1 MMSVAEYAVDVDRSV
16 LEILELCKK
25 LGITASNDEDML
37 SEDDII
43 LLDNELPTEEASDEQ
58 EQEEAAAEE
67 EEEEETDEE
76 QEYEDHTLDDD
87 ELEKD
92 LRIETEESKAVTKM
106 KKQPTSNKTNKEDYL
121 KTKKKLYKH
130 KEKLK
135 TNQDADEKIVLFKE
149 GMTVKDL
156 SDALGEEPKVL
167 IKKLFDLG
175 ALTNINQ
182 ALDFSTAELLVVD
195 YGKELVKEETRDIA
209 NFEEYEIVDKEE
221 DLVVRPPV
229 VTIMGHVDHGKTSL
243 LDAIRETSV
252 VSGEAGGITQHIGAY
267 QVTAGGRLITF
278 IDTPGHAAFTE
289 MRARG
294 ASVTDI
300 VIIIVSAEDGVK
312 PQTIEAIDHA
322 KAAKVPIIVAINKM
336 DLPNANPER
345 VLTELSEAGLT
356 PEEWGGDTLVNK
368 ISAKTKEGIP
378 ELLDNIL
385 LIADMQELKA
395 NPNRYA
401 SGSVI
406 EARLDKNIGDIAT
419 VLIQNGTLRLGDPIV
434 VGTNYGKVR
443 TLKNDKGEN
452 IAVAPPST
460 PVEITGLSDLP
471 VAGDRFMAFETE
483 KEARKVSEERKLR
496 ASETNTNRSG
506 MTLEDLF
513 SKVRDGAKTISV
525 VLKTDVKGSEEA
537 IKQSLSKIDSHDVRV
552 DVIRSGVGTITE
564 SDIILANASDAI
576 VIGFNVRPD
585 SKTTDLAKE
594 YGVDIRLHNVI
605 YKIIEEL
612 EDAILGMLDPE
623 YEEKVLGSA
632 EVRQLFKFS
641 KVGTIAGC
649 MVVDGVIK
657 SNDKARV
664 IRDGIVIYDGEIGS
678 LQRGKD
684 KASEVK
690 KGIECGITIENYND
704 IKEGD
709 VIEAYTMEEIKRK

>member
-1 MMSVAEYAVDVDRSV
+1 MMSLKEYAVDVDKSIE
-16 LEILELCKK
+16 EIISLCKK
-25 LGITASNDEDML
+25 LNISSQTEDEML
-37 SEDDII
+37 TEDDII
-43 LLDNELPTEEASDEQ
+43 LLDNEISSSNIDDSKEEIEEA
-58 EQEEAAAEE
+58 EETFEE
-67 EEEEETDEE
+67 EIV
-76 QEYEDHTLDDD
+76 DDD

-92 LRIETEESKAVTKM
+92 LRIETVQDKSALKM
-106 KKQPTSNKTNKEDYL
+106 KKQPISKKKDNKEYL
-121 KTKKKLYKH
+121 KAKKDLYKH

-135 TNQDADEKIVLFKE
+135 TNEEKDDKIILYKE

-156 SDALGEEPKVL
+156 ADSLGENPTVL
-167 IKKLFDLG
+167 VKKLFDLG
-175 ALTNINQ
+175 ALTNLNQ
-182 ALDFSTAELLVVD
+182 AIDFSTAELLT
-195 YGKELVKEETRDIA
+195 ELYDKKLKKEETRDIY
-209 NFEEYEIVDKEE
+209 NFEEYEILDKDE
-221 DLVVRPPV
+221 DLVNRPPV

-267 QVTAGGRLITF
+267 QVLVNGKLITF
-278 IDTPGHAAFTE
+278 IDTPGHEAFTE

-312 PQTIEAIDHA
+312 PQTLEAIDHA

-336 DLPNANPER
+336 DLPNANPDK

-368 ISAKTKEGIP
+368 ISAKTKMGID
-378 ELLDNIL
+378 ELLENIL
-385 LIADMQELKA
+385 LIAEMEDLKA

-401 SGSVI
+401 TGSVI
-406 EARLDKNIGDIAT
+406 EARLDKNIGSVVTA
-419 VLIQNGTLRLGDPIV
+419 LIQNGTLRLGDPVV

-443 TLKNDKGEN
+443 TLKNEHGEN
-452 IAVAPPST
+452 IAVAGPST
-460 PVEITGLSDLP
+460 PVEITGLNDLP
-471 VAGDRFMAFETE
+471 IAGDRFMAFETE

-496 ASETNTNRSG
+496 AKEANTNRSG

-513 SKVRDGAKTISV
+513 SKVKEGTKSISV

-537 IKQSLSKIDSHDVRV
+537 IKQSLAKIDSHDVKV

-564 SDIILANASDAI
+564 SDIVLANASNAI
-576 VIGFNVRPD
+576 VIGFNVRPS
-585 SKTTDLAKE
+585 SKTVSLAKE
-594 YGVDIRLHNVI
+594 YGVDIRLHNII
-605 YKIIEEL
+605 YKIVEEL
-612 EDAILGMLDPE
+612 EDAIIGMLDPE

-641 KVGTIAGC
+641 KVGTIAGSY
-649 MVVDGVIK
+649 VTDGVIK
-657 SNDKARV
+657 NGDKVRL
-664 IRDGIVIYDGEIGS
+664 IRDGIVIYDGIIAS

-690 KGIECGITIENYND
+690 KGIECGITIENFND

-709 VIEAYTMEEIKRK
+709 IIEVYTLEEVKR

>member
-1 MMSVAEYAVDVDRSV
+1 MMSLKEYAVDVDKSIE
-16 LEILELCKK
+16 EIISLCKK
-25 LGITASNDEDML
+25 LNISSQTEDEML
-37 SEDDII
+37 TEDDII
-43 LLDNELPTEEASDEQ
+43 LLDNEISSSNIDDSKEEIEEA
-58 EQEEAAAEE
+58 EETFEE
-67 EEEEETDEE
+67 EIV
-76 QEYEDHTLDDD
+76 DDD

-92 LRIETEESKAVTKM
+92 LRIETVQDKSALKM
-106 KKQPTSNKTNKEDYL
+106 KKQPISKKKDSKDYL
-121 KTKKKLYKH
+121 KAKKDLYKH

-135 TNQDADEKIVLFKE
+135 TNKDKDEKIILYKE

-156 SDALGEEPKVL
+156 ADSLGENPTVL
-167 IKKLFDLG
+167 VKKLFDLG
-175 ALTNINQ
+175 ALTNLNQ
-182 ALDFSTAELLVVD
+182 AIDFSTAELLTELYD
-195 YGKELVKEETRDIA
+195 KELKKEETRDIY
-209 NFEEYEIVDKEE
+209 NFEEYEILDKDE
-221 DLVVRPPV
+221 DLVNRPPV

-267 QVTAGGRLITF
+267 QVLVNGKLITF
-278 IDTPGHAAFTE
+278 IDTPGHEAFTE

-312 PQTIEAIDHA
+312 PQTLEAIDHA

-336 DLPNANPER
+336 DLPNANPDK

-368 ISAKTKEGIP
+368 ISAKTKMGID
-378 ELLDNIL
+378 ELLENIL
-385 LIADMQELKA
+385 LIAEMEDLKA

-401 SGSVI
+401 TGSVI
-406 EARLDKNIGDIAT
+406 EARLDKNIGSVVTA
-419 VLIQNGTLRLGDPIV
+419 LIQNGTLRLGDPVV

-443 TLKNDKGEN
+443 TLKNEHGEN
-452 IAVAPPST
+452 IAVAGPST
-460 PVEITGLSDLP
+460 PVEITGLNDLP
-471 VAGDRFMAFETE
+471 IAGDRFMAFETE

-496 ASETNTNRSG
+496 AKEANTNRSG

-513 SKVRDGAKTISV
+513 SKVKEGTKSISV

-537 IKQSLSKIDSHDVRV
+537 IKQSLAKIDSHDVKV

-564 SDIILANASDAI
+564 SDIVLANASNAI
-576 VIGFNVRPD
+576 VIGFNVRPS
-585 SKTTDLAKE
+585 SKTVSLAKE
-594 YGVDIRLHNVI
+594 YGVDIRLHNII
-605 YKIIEEL
+605 YKIVEEL
-612 EDAILGMLDPE
+612 EDAIIGMLDPE

-641 KVGTIAGC
+641 KVGTIAGSY
-649 MVVDGVIK
+649 VTDGVIK
-657 SNDKARV
+657 NGDKVRL
-664 IRDGIVIYDGEIGS
+664 IRDGIVIYDGIIAS

-690 KGIECGITIENYND
+690 KGIECGITIENFND

-709 VIEAYTMEEIKRK
+709 IIEVYTLEEVKR

>member
-1 MMSVAEYAVDVDRSV
+1 MMSVREYAVDVDKTIEEV
-16 LEILELCKK
+16 LSLCKK
-25 LGITASNDEDML
+25 LNITATNEEDML

-43 LLDNELPTEEASDEQ
+43 MLDNELPT
-58 EQEEAAAEE
+58 
-67 EEEEETDEE
+67 DEE
-76 QEYEDHTLDDD
+76 QEDIEESYEEEVVDDD

-92 LRIETEESKAVTKM
+92 LRIESVQDKSEQKM
-106 KKQPTSNKTNKEDYL
+106 KRKPASNKKDTKDYL
-121 KTKKKLYKH
+121 KAKKKLYKH
-130 KEKLK
+130 KEKLQ
-135 TNQDADEKIVLFKE
+135 TNEKESDNIVLYKE
-149 GMTVKDL
+149 GMTVKEL
-156 SDALGEEPKVL
+156 ADALGEAPATL

-175 ALTNINQ
+175 ALTNLNQ
-182 ALDFSTAELLVVD
+182 SIDFSTAELLVVD
-195 YGKELVKEETRDIA
+195 YNKELVKEETRDIS
-209 NFEEYEIVDKEE
+209 NFEEYEIIDKEE
-221 DLVVRPPV
+221 DLTPRPPV

-243 LDAIRETSV
+243 LDAIRQTEV
-252 VSGEAGGITQHIGAY
+252 VAGEAGGITQHIGAY
-267 QVTAGGRLITF
+267 QVKANDRLITF

-312 PQTIEAIDHA
+312 PQTLEAIDHA

-368 ISAKTKEGIP
+368 ISAKTKMGIP
-378 ELLDNIL
+378 ELLENIL
-385 LIADMQELKA
+385 LVADMENLKA

-406 EARLDKNIGDIAT
+406 EARLDKNIGSVAT
-419 VLIQNGTLRLGDPIV
+419 ILIQNGTLRLGDPVV

-452 IAVAPPST
+452 ILEAAPST
-460 PVEITGLSDLP
+460 PVEITGLNDLP

-496 ASETNTNRSG
+496 AAESNTNRSG

-513 SKVRDGAKTISV
+513 SKVKDGAKTISV

-537 IKQSLSKIDSHDVRV
+537 IKQSLSKINSHDVRV

-564 SDIILANASDAI
+564 SDVILANASSAI
-576 VIGFNVRPD
+576 IIGFNVRPN
-585 SKTTDLAKE
+585 SKTVDLAKE

-612 EDAILGMLDPE
+612 EDAIIGMLDPE
-623 YEEKVLGSA
+623 FEEKTLGSA

-649 MVVDGVIK
+649 FVQDGAIK
-657 SNDKARV
+657 NNDKARI
-664 IRDGIVIYDGEIGS
+664 IRDGIVIYDGQIAS
-678 LQRGKD
+678 IQRGKE
-684 KASEVK
+684 KANEVK
-690 KGIECGITIENYND
+690 KGIECGITIENFND

-709 VIEAYTMEEIKRK
+709 IIEAYTMEEVKRK

>member
-1 MMSVAEYAVDVDRSV
+1 MMSVMEYAVDVDKTV
-16 LEILELCKK
+16 DEILNLAKKLEISV
-25 LGITASNDEDML
+25 TDENDML

-43 LLDNELPTEEASDEQ
+43 LLDNELINDNGEGMD
-58 EQEEAAAEE
+58 EE
-67 EEEEETDEE
+67 EDISYEEEIV
-76 QEYEDHTLDDD
+76 DDD

-92 LRIETEESKAVTKM
+92 LRIETVQDTSSVKM
-106 KKQPTSNKTNKEDYL
+106 KKKPVSTKKDNKEYL
-121 KTKKKLYKH
+121 KAKKKMYKH
-130 KEKLK
+130 KEKLQ
-135 TNQDADEKIVLFKE
+135 TNEDNNDNVVLFKD

-156 SDALGEEPKVL
+156 ADALGEAPAVL

-175 ALTNINQ
+175 ALTNLNQ
-182 ALDFSTAELLVVD
+182 SIDYSTAELLIVD

-209 NFEEYEIVDKEE
+209 NFEEYEIIDNEE
-221 DLVVRPPV
+221 DLEMRPPV

-243 LDAIRETSV
+243 LDAIRQTSV

-267 QVTAGGRLITF
+267 QVKAGDRLITF

-312 PQTIEAIDHA
+312 PQTLEAIDHA
-322 KAAKVPIIVAINKM
+322 KAAKVPIIVALNKM

-368 ISAKTKEGIP
+368 ISAKTKMGIP

-385 LIADMQELKA
+385 LVADMLELKA

-401 SGSVI
+401 AGSVI
-406 EARLDKNIGDIAT
+406 EARLDKNIGSVAT
-419 VLIQNGTLRLGDPIV
+419 ILIQNGTLRLGDPVV

-452 IAVAPPST
+452 ITTAPPST
-460 PVEITGLSDLP
+460 PVEITGLNDLP

-483 KEARKVSEERKLR
+483 KEARKVSEERKQR
-496 ASETNTNRSG
+496 ASESNTNRSG

-513 SKVRDGAKTISV
+513 SKVKDGAKTISV

-537 IKQSLSKIDSHDVRV
+537 IKQSLSKIESNGVSV

-564 SDIILANASDAI
+564 SDVILANASNAI
-576 VIGFNVRPD
+576 IIGFNVRPNN
-585 SKTTDLAKE
+585 KTADLAKE

-605 YKIIEEL
+605 YKIIEEI

-623 YEEKVLGSA
+623 YEEKILGSA

-649 MVVDGVIK
+649 FVLDGVIK

-678 LQRGKD
+678 IQRGKD
-684 KASEVK
+684 KANEVK
-690 KGIECGITIENYND
+690 KGIECGITIANFND
-704 IKEGD
+704 IKEND
-709 VIEAYTMEEIKRK
+709 IIEAYTMEEVKRK

>member
-1 MMSVAEYAVDVDRSV
+1 MMSLKEYAVDVDKSIE
-16 LEILELCKK
+16 EIISLCKK
-25 LGITASNDEDML
+25 LNIPSQTEDEML
-37 SEDDII
+37 TEDDII
-43 LLDNELPTEEASDEQ
+43 LLDNEISSSNIDDSKEEI
-58 EQEEAAAEE
+58 EEVEETFEE
-67 EEEEETDEE
+67 EIV
-76 QEYEDHTLDDD
+76 DDD

-92 LRIETEESKAVTKM
+92 LRIETVQDKSALKM
-106 KKQPTSNKTNKEDYL
+106 KKQPISKKKDNKEYL
-121 KTKKKLYKH
+121 KAKKDLYKH

-135 TNQDADEKIVLFKE
+135 TNEEKDDKIILYKE

-156 SDALGEEPKVL
+156 ADSLGENPTVL
-167 IKKLFDLG
+167 VKKLFDLG
-175 ALTNINQ
+175 AITNLNQ
-182 ALDFSTAELLVVD
+182 AIDFSTAELLTELYD
-195 YGKELVKEETRDIA
+195 KELKKEETRDIY
-209 NFEEYEIVDKEE
+209 NFEEYEILDKDE
-221 DLVVRPPV
+221 DLVNRPPV

-267 QVTAGGRLITF
+267 QVLVNGKLITF
-278 IDTPGHAAFTE
+278 IDTPGHEAFTE

-312 PQTIEAIDHA
+312 PQTLEAIDHA

-336 DLPNANPER
+336 DLPNANPDK

-368 ISAKTKEGIP
+368 ISAKTKMGID
-378 ELLDNIL
+378 ELLENIL
-385 LIADMQELKA
+385 LIAEMEDLKA

-401 SGSVI
+401 TGSVI
-406 EARLDKNIGDIAT
+406 EARLDKNIGSVVTA
-419 VLIQNGTLRLGDPIV
+419 LIQNGTLRLGDPVV

-443 TLKNDKGEN
+443 TLKNEHGEN
-452 IAVAPPST
+452 IAIAGPST
-460 PVEITGLSDLP
+460 PVEITGLNDLP
-471 VAGDRFMAFETE
+471 IAGDRFMAFETE

-496 ASETNTNRSG
+496 AKEANTNRSG

-513 SKVRDGAKTISV
+513 SKVKEGTKSISV

-537 IKQSLSKIDSHDVRV
+537 IKQSLAKIDSHDVKV

-564 SDIILANASDAI
+564 SDIVLANASNAI
-576 VIGFNVRPD
+576 VIGFNVRPS
-585 SKTTDLAKE
+585 SKTVSLAKE
-594 YGVDIRLHNVI
+594 YGVDIRLHNII
-605 YKIIEEL
+605 YKIVEEL
-612 EDAILGMLDPE
+612 EDAIIGMLDPE

-641 KVGTIAGC
+641 KVGTIAGSY
-649 MVVDGVIK
+649 VTDGVIK
-657 SNDKARV
+657 NGDKVRL
-664 IRDGIVIYDGEIGS
+664 IRDGIVIYDGIIAS

-690 KGIECGITIENYND
+690 KGIECGITIENFND

-709 VIEAYTMEEIKRK
+709 IIEVYTLEEVKR

>member
-1 MMSVAEYAVDVDRSV
+1 MMSLKEYAVDVDKSIE
-16 LEILELCKK
+16 EIISLCKK
-25 LGITASNDEDML
+25 LNIPSQTEDEML
-37 SEDDII
+37 TEDDII
-43 LLDNELPTEEASDEQ
+43 LLDNEISSSNIDDSKEEIEEVEQ
-58 EQEEAAAEE
+58 TFEE
-67 EEEEETDEE
+67 EIV
-76 QEYEDHTLDDD
+76 DDD

-92 LRIETEESKAVTKM
+92 LRIETVQDKSALKM
-106 KKQPTSNKTNKEDYL
+106 KKQPISKKKDNKEYL
-121 KTKKKLYKH
+121 KAKKDLYKH

-135 TNQDADEKIVLFKE
+135 TNEEKDDKIILYKE

-156 SDALGEEPKVL
+156 ADSLGENPTVL
-167 IKKLFDLG
+167 VKKLFDLG
-175 ALTNINQ
+175 AITNLNQ
-182 ALDFSTAELLVVD
+182 AIDFSTAELLTELYD
-195 YGKELVKEETRDIA
+195 KELKKEETRDIY
-209 NFEEYEIVDKEE
+209 NFEEYEILDKDE
-221 DLVVRPPV
+221 DLVNRPPV

-267 QVTAGGRLITF
+267 QVLVNGKLITF
-278 IDTPGHAAFTE
+278 IDTPGHEAFTE

-312 PQTIEAIDHA
+312 PQTLEAIDHA

-336 DLPNANPER
+336 DLPNANPDK

-368 ISAKTKEGIP
+368 ISAKTKMGID
-378 ELLDNIL
+378 ELLENIL
-385 LIADMQELKA
+385 LIAEMEDLKA

-401 SGSVI
+401 TGSVI
-406 EARLDKNIGDIAT
+406 EARLDKNIGSVVTA
-419 VLIQNGTLRLGDPIV
+419 LIQNGTLRLGDPVV

-443 TLKNDKGEN
+443 TLKNEHGEN
-452 IAVAPPST
+452 IAVAGPST
-460 PVEITGLSDLP
+460 PVEITGLNDLP
-471 VAGDRFMAFETE
+471 IAGDRFMAFETE

-496 ASETNTNRSG
+496 AKEANTNRSG

-513 SKVRDGAKTISV
+513 SKVKEGTKSISV

-537 IKQSLSKIDSHDVRV
+537 IKQSLAKIDSHDVKV

-564 SDIILANASDAI
+564 SDIVLANASNAI
-576 VIGFNVRPD
+576 VIGFNVRPS
-585 SKTTDLAKE
+585 SKTVSLAKE
-594 YGVDIRLHNVI
+594 YGVDIRLHNII
-605 YKIIEEL
+605 YKIVEEL
-612 EDAILGMLDPE
+612 EDAIIGMLDPE

-641 KVGTIAGC
+641 KVGTIAGSY
-649 MVVDGVIK
+649 VTDGVIK
-657 SNDKARV
+657 NGDKVRL
-664 IRDGIVIYDGEIGS
+664 IRDGIVIYDGIIAS

-690 KGIECGITIENYND
+690 KGIECGITIENFND

-709 VIEAYTMEEIKRK
+709 IIEVYTLEEVKR